1 MEATTNSTVA
11 YSKSF
16 IQDLVLKNR
25 ELDINITPTKLN
37 EMYPAIDKQ
46 IFSGNFVAL
55 KRRNWVKADVVNKV
69 NHATKRLNK
78 IYDDVLKQNSFG
90 GESKIEARQI
100 MSNWALKSGV
110 VGKSFSFTHKKAE
123 LEQVILKDIPE
134 MTFLSVD
141 NDKGIIKEMK
151 RTKKLLNLPLD
162 IHCANAIE
170 VLRKVEP
177 NGLAHAFL
185 DFCCQFHTASM
196 EIKQVLDND
205 LVKVNGTIA
214 ITVAKTVRVD
224 SKGYWF
230 GLWKNFTEIT
240 SNQIEDNRTSSD
252 VANIMTL
259 LLLMNER
266 YTIREV
272 FNYCD
277 TSPMTLFI
285 LQRIR

>member
-1 MEATTNSTVA
+1 MEANTMEVPYT
-11 YSKSF
+11 KSF
-16 IQDLVLKNR
+16 IQDLVLKHR
-25 ELDINITPTKLN
+25 AEDITITPTKLN
-37 EMYPAIDKQ
+37 ELYPAIDKQ
-46 IFSGNFVAL
+46 TFSGNYVAL
-55 KRRNWVKADVVNKV
+55 KRRNWVKGEVVNKL

-78 IYDDVLKQNSFG
+78 FYDDLEKQNSFG
-90 GESKIEARQI
+90 GEGKIDARQR
-100 MSNWALKSGV
+100 MSDWALKSGV
-110 VGKSFSFTHKKAE
+110 VGKCFSFSHKKAE
-123 LEQVILKDIPE
+123 LEQVILKDMPD

-141 NDKGIIKEMK
+141 NNKGIIKEMK
-151 RTKKLLNLPLD
+151 RTKKLLNLPLE

-177 NGLAHAFL
+177 NELAHAFL

-205 LVKVNGTIA
+205 LVKVKGTIA
-214 ITVAKTVRVD
+214 ITVAKTVRND

-230 GLWKNFTEIT
+230 DLWKNFTEIT
-240 SNQIEDNRTSSD
+240 SNQIEDNRTTSD
-252 VANIMTL
+252 VANLMTL
-259 LLLMNER
+259 LLIMNER

-272 FNYCD
+272 FNYRD

>member
-1 MEATTNSTVA
+1 MEANTMEVPYT
-11 YSKSF
+11 KSF
-16 IQDLVLKNR
+16 IQDLVLKHR
-25 ELDINITPTKLN
+25 AEDITITPTKLN
-37 EMYPAIDKQ
+37 ELYPAIDKQ
-46 IFSGNFVAL
+46 TFSGNYVAL
-55 KRRNWVKADVVNKV
+55 KRRNWVKGEVVNKL

-78 IYDDVLKQNSFG
+78 FYDDLEKQNSFG
-90 GESKIEARQI
+90 GEGKIDARQR
-100 MSNWALKSGV
+100 MSDWALKSGV
-110 VGKSFSFTHKKAE
+110 VGKCFSFSHKKAE
-123 LEQVILKDIPE
+123 LEQVILKDMSE

-141 NDKGIIKEMK
+141 NNKGIIKEMK
-151 RTKKLLNLPLD
+151 RTKKLLNLPLE

-177 NGLAHAFL
+177 NELAHAFL

-205 LVKVNGTIA
+205 LVKVKGTIA
-214 ITVAKTVRVD
+214 ITVAKTVRND

-230 GLWKNFTEIT
+230 DLWKNFTEIT
-240 SNQIEDNRTSSD
+240 SNQIEDNRTTSD
-252 VANIMTL
+252 VANLMTL
-259 LLLMNER
+259 LLIMNER

-272 FNYCD
+272 FNYRD